1 MKILYAIQGTG
12 NGHVSRAREIIP
24 HLKKFGKVDLLL
36 SGTQAEVPL
45 EDPIKYR
52 MHGFGFVFGE
62 DGGVD
67 IRKTFKQMNTARF
80 LRDIRSLPVTD
91 YDAVIH
97 DFEPV
102 TAWACKLRKVKS
114 LSLSHQ
120 SAFWSEKTPVVS
132 GFPLGKFI
140 LKNYAPATDYLG
152 FHFHRFD
159 EKIFSPVI
167 RREIRQ
173 LHSEQLN
180 HYTVYLP
187 AYSDKF
193 ILHLAKQFPAERWQ
207 IFSKHTTFAYA
218 EGNASVRPI
227 SNEGFINSLRTCKG
241 LLTGGG
247 FEGPAEALYLCKK
260 ILVVPMSNQYEQQCN
275 ALALEQMGIPVI
287 WKQGEFLPKMHEWV
301 KATAPVEVNFPDETA
316 QIVQRALQFFSPEII
331 SLPSE
336 PASSILGNP
345 VSYL

>member
-24 HLKKFGKVDLLL
+24 HLKQYGTVDILL
-36 SGTQAEVPL
+36 SGTQAEIPL
-45 EDPIKYR
+45 EEPIKYR

-67 IRKTFKQMNTARF
+67 IRKTFRQMNTARF
-80 LRDIRSLPVTD
+80 LRDIRRLPVQD

-102 TAWACKLRKVKS
+102 TAWACRLRGVKS

-120 SAFWSEKTPVVS
+120 AAFWSDKTPVVH
-132 GFPLGKFI
+132 GFPLGKLI
-140 LKNYAPATDYLG
+140 LKNYAPASDYLG
-152 FHFHRFD
+152 FHFCPFD

-167 RREIRQ
+167 RSEIRKLESQ
-173 LHSEQLN
+173 QLN

-193 ILHLAKQFPAERWQ
+193 ILHLVKQFPAERWQ
-207 IFSKHTTFAYA
+207 IFSKHASFAYA

-227 SNEGFINSLRTCKG
+227 SNEKFIESLRTCKG

-260 ILVVPMSNQYEQQCN
+260 VLVVPMTNQYEQQCN
-275 ALALEQMGIPVI
+275 ALALEKMGVPVV
-287 WKQGEFLPKMHEWV
+287 WKEREFLPKIQAWV
-301 KATAPVEVNFPDETA
+301 EAPFPVEVNFPDETA
-316 QIVQRALQFFSPEII
+316 QVVQRALQFFSPEII
-331 SLPSE
+331 SFASPSSKSLWRK
-336 PASSILGNP
+336 PLSHL
-345 VSYL
+345 